1 MNKSIH
7 LVIILVAIWLMPG
20 ILLAAAKY
28 DDIRI
33 VVDVSGSMK
42 KTDPLNLRIPALK
55 LLNGQ
60 IPNGSRA
67 GVWTFGRYVNMT
79 VKWGRVD
86 DAWRKR
92 ADRGADQIH
101 SNGLFRNIE
110 KALARASQGWE
121 KSDPDTRRNIILLTD
136 GKVDIS
142 RDREKI

>member
-55 LLNGQ
+55 LLNGL
-60 IPNGSRA
+60 IPNGSLA

-86 DAWRKR
+86 DAWRKQ
-92 ADRGADQIH
+92 ADLGADQIH
-101 SNGLFRNIE
+101 SNGLFTNIE
-110 KALARASQGWE
+110 KALARASQGWD